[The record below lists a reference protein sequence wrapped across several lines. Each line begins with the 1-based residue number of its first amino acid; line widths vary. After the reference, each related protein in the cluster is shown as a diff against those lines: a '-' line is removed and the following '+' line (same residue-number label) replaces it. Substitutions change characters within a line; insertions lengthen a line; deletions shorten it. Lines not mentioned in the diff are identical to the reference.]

1 MNRIKDKNHMSFL
14 VNTRT
19 IQQNLTSFPIKSKK
33 QTRSIRKLP
42 QPEKGFYGKNK
53 NKNLPANII
62 HNNKKL
68 KTFPLRSGT
77 K

>member
-42 QPEKGFYGKNK
+42 QPEKGFYGKKKTSQLISYTIIK
-53 NKNLPANII
+53 N
-62 HNNKKL
+62 
-68 KTFPLRSGT
+68 
-77 K
+77 

>member
-42 QPEKGFYGKNK
+42 QPEKGFYGKK
-53 NKNLPANII
+53 KNLTANII

-68 KTFPLRSGT
+68 KMFRLRSGT